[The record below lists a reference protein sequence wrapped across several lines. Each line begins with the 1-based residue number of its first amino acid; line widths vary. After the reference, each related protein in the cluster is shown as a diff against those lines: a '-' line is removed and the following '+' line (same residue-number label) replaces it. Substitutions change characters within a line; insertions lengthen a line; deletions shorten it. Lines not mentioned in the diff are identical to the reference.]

1 MRYII
6 NVPIAVKIRFIML
19 ATDAFLLLIKSPA
32 IISTATQSI
41 TIVVFSLKRH
51 TPIAEKASGI

>member
-6 NVPIAVKIRFIML
+6 IVPIAVKIRFIML

-32 IISTATQSI
+32 IISTAKQSI

-51 TPIAEKASGI
+51 TPIVEKASGI